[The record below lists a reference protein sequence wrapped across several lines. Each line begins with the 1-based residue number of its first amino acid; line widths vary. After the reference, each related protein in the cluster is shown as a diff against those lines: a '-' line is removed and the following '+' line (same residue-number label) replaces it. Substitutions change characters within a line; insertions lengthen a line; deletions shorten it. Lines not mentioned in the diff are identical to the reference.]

1 MLKSQGFGLIFCFFL
16 VIANA
21 CTEERFDPNDPQKSF
36 LMARA
41 PYDDKSY
48 EIALQ
53 KLGEFKAR
61 FPYSQYATEAELL
74 IANSHFELEQFI
86 EAAAAYESFVKLH
99 PKHAEV
105 DYAMF
110 RVGESHWR
118 EAPEEIDREQDYT
131 KQAVA
136 SWQKLLKERPKSQYT
151 EEAKEKLRLGQLR
164 LAESDEFIAKFYCKL
179 EIYHACASRS
189 LKLAEDFK
197 QFASLHK
204 DALQRAAK
212 AFEKM
217 AEIKEQDPKNDKN
230 IYFKTMTAQEIRA
243 KAVALRKESGT

>member
-1 MLKSQGFGLIFCFFL
+1 MLKLPGYQLIFCFFL
-16 VIANA
+16 IIAVA

-36 LMARA
+36 LLARE

-53 KLGEFKAR
+53 KLGEFKTR

-74 IANSHFELEQFI
+74 MANSHFELGQYI

-99 PKHAEV
+99 PKHPEV
-105 DYAMF
+105 DYAQF
-110 RVGESHWR
+110 RIGESHWQ

-131 KQAVA
+131 KLAVS
-136 SWQKLLKERPKSQYT
+136 SWQKLLKEKPKSKYAG
-151 EEAKEKLRLGQLR
+151 EAAEKLKQGQQR
-164 LAESDEFIAKFYCKL
+164 LAESDEFISKFYCKL

-197 QFASLHK
+197 QFPKIRK
-204 DALQRAAK
+204 DALNRAAK

-217 AEIKEQDPKNDKN
+217 AEIKEQDPESDKN

-243 KAVALRKESGT
+243 KAVALRSESEK